1 MSTRKYPRT
10 TNEAFR
16 HTAAYGCAIERPPE
30 KRWQVLVG
38 CVVLG
43 VAYAALF
50 YFGV

>member
-1 MSTRKYPRT
+1 MIYD
-10 TNEAFR
+10 
-16 HTAAYGCAIERPPE
+16 PPE
-30 KRWQVLVG
+30 KRWHVLAG

>member
-1 MSTRKYPRT
+1 MSTSRFPRT

-30 KRWQVLVG
+30 KRWHVLAG
-38 CVVLG
+38 CLVLG
-43 VAYAALF
+43 VAFAAIF